1 MNTNKLV
8 PTLLHNNKQLMES
21 TSIIEYLDEIRPNI
35 NPLLPKDAFKRA
47 QVRAFSQVINSGI
60 QPMQNLRTCNK
71 ILNYKGE

>member
-1 MNTNKLV
+1 MNPNKVV

-47 QVRAFSQVINSGI
+47 
-60 QPMQNLRTCNK
+60 
-71 ILNYKGE
+71 